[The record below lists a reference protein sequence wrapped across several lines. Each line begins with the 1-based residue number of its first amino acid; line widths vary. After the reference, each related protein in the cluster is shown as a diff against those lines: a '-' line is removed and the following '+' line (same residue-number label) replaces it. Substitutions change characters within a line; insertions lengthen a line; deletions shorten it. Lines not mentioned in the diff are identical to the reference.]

1 MKLISMKK
9 LFLSF
14 LILLFFNCSKD
25 NCGEIID
32 KVVEGNTN
40 ILVIR
45 FDEGGGTNQGEFGGE
60 LVADIEVSN
69 EVFSNFSEGETY
81 CVE

>member
-1 MKLISMKK
+1 MKK

-14 LILLFFNCSKD
+14 LIIFFFACKKD

-32 KVVEGNTN
+32 KVVEGNKK

-45 FDEGGGTNQGEFGGE
+45 FDEGGGTSQGDFNGE

-69 EVFSNFSEGETY
+69 EIFTNFSEGEIY

>member
-1 MKLISMKK
+1 MKK
-9 LFLSF
+9 LFISF
-14 LILLFFNCSKD
+14 LIIFFFGCKKD

-45 FDEGGGTNQGEFGGE
+45 FDEGGGTSQGEFDGE
-60 LVADIEVSN
+60 LVADIEVNN
-69 EVFSNFSEGETY
+69 EIFSNFSEGEIY

>member
-1 MKLISMKK
+1 MKK
-9 LFLSF
+9 LSF
-14 LILLFFNCSKD
+14 SLLVIFFFACKKD

-45 FDEGGGTNQGEFGGE
+45 FDDGGGTDQGEFNGE
-60 LVADIEVSN
+60 LVADIEVN
-69 EVFSNFSEGETY
+69 DEIFSNFSEGEIY

>member
-1 MKLISMKK
+1 MKK
-9 LFLSF
+9 LSF
-14 LILLFFNCSKD
+14 SLLIIFFFACKKD
-25 NCGEIID
+25 NCGEIIN

-45 FDEGGGTNQGEFGGE
+45 FDDGGGTDQGEFNGE
-60 LVADIEVSN
+60 LVADIEVN
-69 EVFSNFSEGETY
+69 DEIFSNFSEGEIY

>member
-1 MKLISMKK
+1 MKK
-9 LFLSF
+9 LFLYF
-14 LILLFFNCSKD
+14 LIIIFFACEKD

-32 KVVEGNTN
+32 KVIEGNTS

-45 FDEGGGTNQGEFGGE
+45 FDDGGGTSQGDFNGE

-69 EVFSNFSEGETY
+69 EIFSNFSKGEIY

>member
-1 MKLISMKK
+1 MKK
-9 LFLSF
+9 FFLSLLVLFLF
-14 LILLFFNCSKD
+14 ACKKD

-40 ILVIR
+40 IFVIR
-45 FDEGGGTNQGEFGGE
+45 FDEGGGTKQGEFNGE
-60 LVADIEVSN
+60 LVADIEVSK
-69 EVFSNFSEGETY
+69 EIFSDFSEGETY

>member
-1 MKLISMKK
+1 MKK
-9 LFLSF
+9 LSF
-14 LILLFFNCSKD
+14 SLLIIFFFACKKD

-45 FDEGGGTNQGEFGGE
+45 FDDGGGTDQGEFNGE
-60 LVADIEVSN
+60 LVADIEVN
-69 EVFSNFSEGETY
+69 DGIFSNFSQGEIY

>member
-1 MKLISMKK
+1 MKK

-14 LILLFFNCSKD
+14 LIIFFFACKKD

-32 KVVEGNTN
+32 KVVEGGDTN

-45 FDEGGGTNQGEFGGE
+45 FDEGGGTGQGDFNGE

-69 EVFSNFSEGETY
+69 EIFSNFSEGEIY

>member
-1 MKLISMKK
+1 MKK
-9 LFLSF
+9 FFLSLLVLFLF
-14 LILLFFNCSKD
+14 ACKKD

-40 ILVIR
+40 IFVIR
-45 FDEGGGTNQGEFGGE
+45 FDEGGGTNQGEFNGE
-60 LVADIEVSN
+60 LVADIEVSK
-69 EVFSNFSEGETY
+69 EIFSDFSEGETY

>member
-1 MKLISMKK
+1 MKK
-9 LFLSF
+9 LSISF
-14 LILLFFNCSKD
+14 LIIFFLACKKD
-25 NCGEIID
+25 NCGEIVD

-40 ILVIR
+40 IFVIR
-45 FDEGGGTNQGEFGGE
+45 FDEGGGTSQGEFNGE

-69 EVFSNFSEGETY
+69 EIFSNFSEGELY

>member
-1 MKLISMKK
+1 MKK
-9 LFLSF
+9 LFISF
-14 LILLFFNCSKD
+14 LIIFFFGCKKD

-45 FDEGGGTNQGEFGGE
+45 FDEGGGTNQGDYNGE
-60 LVADIEVSN
+60 VVADIEVSH
-69 EVFSNFSEGETY
+69 EIFSNFSEGETY

>member
-1 MKLISMKK
+1 MKK
-9 LFLSF
+9 LFLYF
-14 LILLFFNCSKD
+14 LIIIFFACEKN

-40 ILVIR
+40 IFVIR
-45 FDEGGGTNQGEFGGE
+45 FDEGGGTNQGEFNGE
-60 LVADIEVSN
+60 LVADIEVSK
-69 EVFSNFSEGETY
+69 EIFSDFSEGETY

>member
-1 MKLISMKK
+1 MKK
-9 LFLSF
+9 LSF
-14 LILLFFNCSKD
+14 SLLIIFFFACKKD

-45 FDEGGGTNQGEFGGE
+45 FDEGGGTNQGDYNGE
-60 LVADIEVSN
+60 VVADIEVSN
-69 EVFSNFSEGETY
+69 EIFSNFSEGETY

>member
-1 MKLISMKK
+1 MKK
-9 LFLSF
+9 LSF
-14 LILLFFNCSKD
+14 SLLIIFFFACKKD

-45 FDEGGGTNQGEFGGE
+45 FDDGGGTDQGEFNGE
-60 LVADIEVSN
+60 LVADIEVN
-69 EVFSNFSEGETY
+69 DEIFSNFTEGEIY

>member
-1 MKLISMKK
+1 MKK
-9 LFLSF
+9 FFLSLLVLFLF
-14 LILLFFNCSKD
+14 ACKKD

-40 ILVIR
+40 IFVIR
-45 FDEGGGTNQGEFGGE
+45 FDEGGGTNQGEFNGE
-60 LVADIEVSN
+60 LVADIEASK
-69 EVFSNFSEGETY
+69 EIFSDFSEGETY

>member
-1 MKLISMKK
+1 MKK
-9 LFLSF
+9 LSF
-14 LILLFFNCSKD
+14 SLLIIFFFACKKD
-25 NCGEIID
+25 DCGEIID

-45 FDEGGGTNQGEFGGE
+45 FDDGGGTSQGDFNGE
-60 LVADIEVSN
+60 LVDDIEVSD
-69 EVFSNFSEGETY
+69 EIFSNFSEGEIY

>member
-1 MKLISMKK
+1 MKK
-9 LFLSF
+9 LSF
-14 LILLFFNCSKD
+14 SLLIIFFFACKKD

-32 KVVEGNTN
+32 KVIEGNTN

-45 FDEGGGTNQGEFGGE
+45 FDDGGGTDQGEFNGE
-60 LVADIEVSN
+60 LVADIEVN
-69 EVFSNFSEGETY
+69 DEIFSNFSEGEIY

>member
-1 MKLISMKK
+1 MKFIFMKK

-14 LILLFFNCSKD
+14 IILIFFACNQD

-32 KVVEGNTN
+32 KVVEGNIN
-40 ILVIR
+40 IFVIR
-45 FDEGGGTNQGEFGGE
+45 FDEGGGTNQGEFNGE
-60 LVADIEVSN
+60 LVADIEVN
-69 EVFSNFSEGETY
+69 DEIFSNFSEGETY

>member
-1 MKLISMKK
+1 MKK

-14 LILLFFNCSKD
+14 LIIFFFACNKD

-45 FDEGGGTNQGEFGGE
+45 FDEGGGTSQGDFNGE
-60 LVADIEVSN
+60 LVADIKVSN
-69 EVFSNFSEGETY
+69 EIFLNFLEGEIY

>member
-1 MKLISMKK
+1 MLSLSLLI
-9 LFLSF
+9 
-14 LILLFFNCSKD
+14 IFFFACKKD

-32 KVVEGNTN
+32 KVVEGNTK

-45 FDEGGGTNQGEFGGE
+45 FDEGGGTDQGEFNGE
-60 LVADIEVSN
+60 IVDDIEVN
-69 EVFSNFSEGETY
+69 DEIFSNFSEGEIY

>member
-1 MKLISMKK
+1 MKK
-9 LFLSF
+9 LSF
-14 LILLFFNCSKD
+14 SLLIIFFFACKKD
-25 NCGEIID
+25 DCGEIID

-45 FDEGGGTNQGEFGGE
+45 FDDGGVTRQGDFNGE
-60 LVADIEVSN
+60 LVADIEVSD
-69 EVFSNFSEGETY
+69 EIFSNFSEGEIY